1 MPVVWKSLIVSYAS
15 VNNNTT
21 VSRVTFKNRELVGS
35 RTPEKEVG
43 TLLHLCAAATQG
55 LHRW

>member
-1 MPVVWKSLIVSYAS
+1 MPVVWKSFIVSYAS

-21 VSRVTFKNRELVGS
+21 VSRATFKNLEPVGS
-35 RTPEKEVG
+35 MAPEMEVG
-43 TLLHLCAAATQG
+43 TLLHLHAAATQG

>member
-1 MPVVWKSLIVSYAS
+1 MPVVWKSPIVSYAS
-15 VNNNTT
+15 VNNTT

-35 RTPEKEVG
+35 MAPEKEVG

>member
-15 VNNNTT
+15 VNNTT
-21 VSRVTFKNRELVGS
+21 VSRVTFKNREQVGS
-35 RTPEKEVG
+35 RAPEKKEVG
-43 TLLHLCAAATQG
+43 TLLHLYAAATQG